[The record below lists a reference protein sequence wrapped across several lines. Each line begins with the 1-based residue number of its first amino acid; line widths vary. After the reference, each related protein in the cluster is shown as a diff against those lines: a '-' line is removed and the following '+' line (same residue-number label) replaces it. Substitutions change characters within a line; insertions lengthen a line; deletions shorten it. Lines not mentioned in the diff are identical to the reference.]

1 MDHACLH
8 AKLTKHGVESSKT
21 GFHLLNPKMAV
32 KKHQNTI
39 FPAKKTYQTYALL
52 LTDKLKIYYIISLA
66 GATSSL
72 QSENVRQYIHP
83 VPCYIFFLRP
93 MRANPQPSRCRG
105 TRTDTKFGKVSGAC
119 NARMKPMFPK
129 LFSAASSQKTTHK
142 GLMAMPYLFLAIS
155 MVFQSTWKLKATNL
169 QTKIASKN
177 HIIKSESAQI
187 TGARSLSK
195 SHPSRGF
202 SGHGGIFIEETGMV
216 LVTQSKRVRNDAS
229 GGD

>member
-83 VPCYIFFLRP
+83 VPCYIFFCALCAPTRNLP
-93 MRANPQPSRCRG
+93 DVEAREQTPSLAKCPGPATRA
-105 TRTDTKFGKVSGAC
+105 
-119 NARMKPMFPK
+119 
-129 LFSAASSQKTTHK
+129 
-142 GLMAMPYLFLAIS
+142 
-155 MVFQSTWKLKATNL
+155 
-169 QTKIASKN
+169 
-177 HIIKSESAQI
+177 
-187 TGARSLSK
+187 
-195 SHPSRGF
+195 
-202 SGHGGIFIEETGMV
+202 
-216 LVTQSKRVRNDAS
+216 
-229 GGD
+229 

>member
-1 MDHACLH
+1 MSRHENRHQVWQSVRGLQRAHETNVSQAVQCGILPENYAQRLDGNAISIFGH
-8 AKLTKHGVESSKT
+8 KHGLSK
-21 GFHLLNPKMAV
+21 
-32 KKHQNTI
+32 
-39 FPAKKTYQTYALL
+39 
-52 LTDKLKIYYIISLA
+52 
-66 GATSSL
+66 
-72 QSENVRQYIHP
+72 
-83 VPCYIFFLRP
+83 
-93 MRANPQPSRCRG
+93 
-105 TRTDTKFGKVSGAC
+105 
-119 NARMKPMFPK
+119 
-129 LFSAASSQKTTHK
+129 
-142 GLMAMPYLFLAIS
+142 YLEA
-155 MVFQSTWKLKATNL
+155 KATNL

>member
-1 MDHACLH
+1 MKTREIHYFSMDHACLH

-93 MRANPQPSRCRG
+93 MRANPQPFPMSRHENRHQVWQSVRG
-105 TRTDTKFGKVSGAC
+105 LQRAHETNVSQAVQCGILPENYAQRLDG
-119 NARMKPMFPK
+119 NA
-129 LFSAASSQKTTHK
+129 
-142 GLMAMPYLFLAIS
+142 YLFLAIS
-155 MVFQSTWKLKATNL
+155 MVFQSTWKLKAHQSSN
-169 QTKIASKN
+169 KNSK
-177 HIIKSESAQI
+177 
-187 TGARSLSK
+187 
-195 SHPSRGF
+195 
-202 SGHGGIFIEETGMV
+202 
-216 LVTQSKRVRNDAS
+216 
-229 GGD
+229 